1 MLAMC
6 CYPSPRWKD
15 ARPMAEPAPNP
26 PAPINFEELLG
37 QLARDPTL
45 EPLVDLHWTK
55 FQGFVGYL
63 FTCAGYT
70 PVDIG
75 REFFPSGVGVDYN
88 LFADAAKEQL
98 VARVEVRKYRLDSPL
113 DADAVFAFAGK
124 LGDRDAGSVPGF
136 LVTTSSFS
144 GPAYEAERQHSD
156 LVTLIDGAHLLR
168 YITYVYWSRA
178 PQADGHLAVPAPL
191 PPTWLRT
198 ADKTHRP
205 NRATTR
211 VLTVGNNRGGVGK
224 TVTALELGIGLAKRG
239 KRVLLADSDGQ
250 GTLTLALPP
259 RGLGCGPSPS
269 GLCRGGSLC
278 SARRQWPTR
287 HG

>member
-88 LFADAAKEQL
+88 LFADPAKQQL
-98 VARVEVRKYRLDSPL
+98 GARVEVRKYKLDSPL
-113 DADAVFAFAGK
+113 DSDAGFAFSRK
-124 LGDRDAGSVPGF
+124 LGPRDAGSGPGF
-136 LVTTSSFS
+136 LLPTSSLTA
-144 GPAYEAERQHSD
+144 PALDTQ
-156 LVTLIDGAHLLR
+156 
-168 YITYVYWSRA
+168 
-178 PQADGHLAVPAPL
+178 
-191 PPTWLRT
+191 
-198 ADKTHRP
+198 
-205 NRATTR
+205 
-211 VLTVGNNRGGVGK
+211 
-224 TVTALELGIGLAKRG
+224 
-239 KRVLLADSDGQ
+239 
-250 GTLTLALPP
+250 
-259 RGLGCGPSPS
+259 
-269 GLCRGGSLC
+269 
-278 SARRQWPTR
+278 
-287 HG
+287 